1 MPTAVNETHQDPN
14 SGIIPPQ
21 NTGDNPEHGTI
32 SLEDTARI
40 LELTL
45 AEVERLVGI
54 GRIPVTESSGRT
66 RVPAG
71 TFEWGS
77 RELRQARVD
86 YRAVLGFRLP
96 ALSFRLPARPA
107 LLRR

>member
-1 MPTAVNETHQDPN
+1 MPTAV
-14 SGIIPPQ
+14 PPQ
-21 NTGDNPEHGTI
+21 NTGDNPERLTHHAGI

-45 AEVERLVGI
+45 PEVERLVGI

-77 RELRQARVD
+77 RALRQARVE
-86 YRAVLGFRLP
+86 YRAVLGFRLR
-96 ALSFRLPARPA
+96 ALPFRLPARPA
-107 LLRR
+107 RTAR